1 METLK
6 AKMKSLTKSFGEDES
21 TVLNYNGQEC
31 ILINNQNRKFV
42 FENEDGK
49 MFVFISSNPNSI
61 KEIFNDTEIEI
72 KFDVLDLGK
81 LKMTKKIGNQKM
93 SGIFNI
99 RKEKFIVEDNKIHIK
114 YKILDDNSSSYLSE
128 VEVFIETGGN

>member
-6 AKMKSLTKSFGEDES
+6 AKMKSLTKSFGEDEP

-31 ILINNQNRKFV
+31 ILISNQNRKFV
-42 FENEDGK
+42 FESEDGK

-72 KFDVLDLGK
+72 SFDVLDLGK

-93 SGIFNI
+93 SGMFNI
-99 RKEKFIVEDNKIHIK
+99 RKEKFAIEDNKIHVK

-128 VEVFIETGGN
+128 VEVLIETGGN